1 MSNGLN
7 LLPPRKDV
15 AETVIIFCVCLSVPE
30 DFMCVKKSGK
40 HVYQKSSFFL
50 CHPYRSWEFHDSIHI
65 INIPGVTVPKCRR
78 FWRAHSHY
86 HPYGSNHLRIWKL
99 EAKYSAFRRWKRTSQ
114 SSSENYDWMPR
125 DMSIRMI
132 LIIKF
137 TVPVPLSSSSTELF
151 KRKSSCLVFLGIL
164 KLPNNP
170 NKRNKPWPLIHLDF
184 YSKITLGVFCRRNPP
199 KKKKPSCH
207 RSPKLPLLWS
217 SLRYVH
223 GSTSQCFSKLHL
235 NRVKTWRV
243 IPGLLSGW
251 HSLKLTVRP
260 RK

>member
-199 KKKKPSCH
+199 KKKSSCH